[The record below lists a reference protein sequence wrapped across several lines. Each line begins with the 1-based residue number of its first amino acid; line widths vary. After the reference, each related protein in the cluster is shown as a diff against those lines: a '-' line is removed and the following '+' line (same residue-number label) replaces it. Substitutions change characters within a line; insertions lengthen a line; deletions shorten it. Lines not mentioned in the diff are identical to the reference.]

1 MRFRKIDRYLLLL
14 AGLFVLAILVR
25 GDLPGEEVLPDVYRA
40 TVHRPLLAQ
49 AAEALAE
56 PELEIVR
63 LRSELAAANFQ
74 IRQLKEQMSAR
85 RELGEF
91 LRPIQWRSPP
101 AAIPGWVFAVDSD
114 TYRRTFKIDCGSG
127 DGVGRN
133 MPVVTGK
140 ALLGVVKDV
149 KLHES
154 TVLRVDDPEFRI
166 EVELPIAENR
176 YARGV
181 AHGTGDRGFEVRF
194 VRAAR
199 SLQPGTP
206 VFTSS
211 YSKEIP
217 GGLLVGEIEE
227 VEDQESDGVL
237 EVRGTPAASLGR
249 FAQIDVLR
257 LKSRWPT
264 SD

>member
-40 TVHRPLLAQ
+40 TIHAPLLAQ
-49 AAEALAE
+49 ASEALAE
-56 PELEIVR
+56 PELEVVR
-63 LRSELAAANFQ
+63 LKSELAAAKFQ

-85 RELGEF
+85 RELGQF
-91 LRPIQWRSPP
+91 LRAIEWQSPP
-101 AAIPGWVFAVDSD
+101 VAIPGWVFAVGSD
-114 TYRRTFKIDCGSG
+114 AYRRTFRIDCGSSA
-127 DGVGRN
+127 GVGRS

-140 ALLGVVKDV
+140 ALLGVVKTV
-149 KLHES
+149 TLHGA

-166 EVELPIAENR
+166 EVELPMGEDR
-176 YARGV
+176 YVRGV

-194 VRAAR
+194 VRAPR

-211 YSKEIP
+211 YNEEIP
-217 GGLLVGEIEE
+217 PGLLVGEIEE
-227 VEDQESDGVL
+227 VEDQEQDGVL
-237 EVRGTPAASLGR
+237 EVQGTPAASLGR
-249 FAQIDVLR
+249 FAQIEVLKLR
-257 LKSRWPT
+257 KRWPT